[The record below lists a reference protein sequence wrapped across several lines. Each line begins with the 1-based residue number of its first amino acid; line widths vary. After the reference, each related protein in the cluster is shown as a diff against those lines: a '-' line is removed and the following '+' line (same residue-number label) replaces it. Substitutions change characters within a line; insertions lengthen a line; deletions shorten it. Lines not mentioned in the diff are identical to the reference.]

1 MDAAALQQLWTQTA
15 PAVEE
20 LARFSPRGLD
30 SSVWTQVA
38 AGKIAR
44 PKVERGA
51 MGVGL
56 LACDRAAA
64 WLAITDD
71 HPVQEVDGLTQIAL
85 SGAWA
90 GEKYLYQLLDL
101 PWPFADRHWVL
112 HGTTNLALAAASG
125 VWERAWESAPDW
137 LPKARDRVG
146 ADRFDAA
153 LPVPVNRG
161 SWLLVD
167 AGEGATLAVYRAEA
181 DLGGGVPEGAAEAYT
196 SATLD
201 GYYRATLR
209 DAASMAT
216 RYGAGCTPQPGGDGA
231 PLPCFAAPPK

>member
-1 MDAAALQQLWTQTA
+1 M
-15 PAVEE
+15 EE
-20 LARFSPRGLD
+20 LARFPPRGLD
-30 SSVWTQVA
+30 ASVWSQVA
-38 AGKIAR
+38 AGKIVR
-44 PKVERGA
+44 PKVDRGA

-56 LACDRAAA
+56 LDCERAAA
-64 WLAITDD
+64 WLAVTDD
-71 HPVQEVDGLTQIAL
+71 HPVDEVDGLTQIPL

-112 HGTTNLALAAASG
+112 HGVTNRPLAAAAG
-125 VWERAWESAPDW
+125 VWERAWEDAPDW

-146 ADRFDAA
+146 AERYDAA

-167 AGEGATLAVYRAEA
+167 TGEETTLAVYRAEA

-201 GYYRATLR
+201 GYFRSTLR
-209 DAASMAT
+209 DARSMYT
-216 RYGAGCTPQPGGDGA
+216 RYGPGCSPQPGGDGA
-231 PLPCFAAPPK
+231 PLPCFTTGSP